1 MANDSNNDDL
11 LFLNEKAGGGACTER
26 SRGKGRSRGDKGQDG
41 NKLVLE
47 IQGKG
52 QSEKAVH
59 HNQLCVSNISSM
71 TKD

>member
-52 QSEKAVH
+52 QSEKQCITTNYAF
-59 HNQLCVSNISSM
+59 LLFLR
-71 TKD
+71 